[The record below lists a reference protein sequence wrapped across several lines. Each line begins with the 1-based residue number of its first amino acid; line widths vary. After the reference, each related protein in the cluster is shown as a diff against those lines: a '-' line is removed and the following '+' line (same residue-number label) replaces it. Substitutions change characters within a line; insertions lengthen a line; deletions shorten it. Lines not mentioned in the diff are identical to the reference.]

1 MRNLKFAAAGIAVCA
16 GMLLTACSAG
26 ENVDYIQSTVTSD
39 GKFTCELYGI
49 GADFDTEIWT
59 FYTDAEI
66 ASANGANST
75 SNADMAAAIKKIGG
89 VQNMGAVQESG
100 ASMMMLV
107 EDTNVTKLG
116 NLTEEAYLEASKKL
130 LEDQFAELIDNM
142 NSKTTTVTVA
152 GISHP
157 ALELS
162 GEIYE
167 IPYYGRYIF
176 FKNGNLMAVLNINS
190 FDKDEIDEVTAQFY
204 SL

>member
-1 MRNLKFAAAGIAVCA
+1 MKNLKFATAGIAVCA
-16 GMLLTACSAG
+16 GMLLTACSSAG
-26 ENVDYIQSTVTSD
+26 SVDYIQSTITSD
-39 GKFTCELYGI
+39 GKFTCELFGI

-59 FYTDAEI
+59 FYTDDQI
-66 ASANGANST
+66 ADANGAAST
-75 SNADMAAAIKKIGG
+75 SNADMTAAIKKTGG
-89 VQNMGAVQESG
+89 VQNMGATQESG
-100 ASMMMLV
+100 SSMMMLV

-116 NLTEEAYLEASKKL
+116 NLSEEAYLDASKKL

-142 NSKTTTVTVA
+142 SSNTTTVTVA

-157 ALELS
+157 ALDLS

-176 FKNGNLMAVLNINS
+176 FKNGNLMAILNINS
-190 FDKDEIDEVTAQFY
+190 FDKDEIDEVIAQFY